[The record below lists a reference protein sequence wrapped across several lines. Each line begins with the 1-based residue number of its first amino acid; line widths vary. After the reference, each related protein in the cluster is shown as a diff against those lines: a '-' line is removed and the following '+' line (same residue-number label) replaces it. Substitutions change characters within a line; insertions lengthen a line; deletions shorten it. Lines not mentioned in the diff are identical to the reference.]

1 MRERSAPGSLLF
13 SLVFL
18 VLVPGTVVGLVPYW
32 LTGWRVEEPL
42 SILRAAG
49 AIVAGAGLASLLEY
63 RHVRPMY
70 VAVLALVVGQGL
82 VLGSGALHTFLLR
95 KGGADRVRRPHTDT
109 GTGRGAGRRRIR
121 CPRCGWEP
129 GRDDRWACTCLHAWN
144 TFETGGV
151 CPACGRSWSETQCP
165 RCGAWSRHE
174 EWYEDETR

>member
-1 MRERSAPGSLLF
+1 VREPPGSLF
-13 SLVFL
+13 ASLVFL

-32 LTGWRVEEPL
+32 LAGWRVEERL
-42 SILRAAG
+42 SLLRAAG
-49 AIVAGAGLASLLEY
+49 AILAGAGLA
-63 RHVRPMY
+63 
-70 VAVLALVVGQGL
+70 
-82 VLGSGALHTFLLR
+82 SGALHTFLLR

-129 GRDDRWACTCLHAWN
+129 ERDDRWACTCLHAWN
-144 TFETGGV
+144 TFETGRV